1 MTETSVDT
9 IPIHDFRARNGWHA
23 TMTRHGRGR
32 QPQYETRIHDAQGRD
47 AQGRDAQGRDAQGR
61 DAQGRDAQGRDAQGR
76 DVPGI
81 WIYTNLKDAK
91 LTVEKRIQQ
100 LTVEKRIQQL
110 TVEKRIQQLCGE

>member
-1 MTETSVDT
+1 MTKTRVDT

-47 AQGRDAQGRDAQGR
+47 
-61 DAQGRDAQGRDAQGR
+61 
-76 DVPGI
+76 VPGI

-91 LTVEKRIQQ
+91 F
-100 LTVEKRIQQL
+100 TVEKRIQQL

>member
-1 MTETSVDT
+1 MSAERAPGRWGKRPPRILGIPGMTETSLDT
-9 IPIHDFRARNGWHA
+9 TPIHDFRARNGWHA

-47 AQGRDAQGRDAQGR
+47 AQGRDVR
-61 DAQGRDAQGRDAQGR
+61 
-76 DVPGI
+76 GI

-100 LTVEKRIQQL
+100 L
-110 TVEKRIQQLCGE
+110 CGE

>member
-23 TMTRHGRGR
+23 TMTRHGRSR

-61 DAQGRDAQGRDAQGR
+61 DAPRPGR
-76 DVPGI
+76 PGI

-100 LTVEKRIQQL
+100 L
-110 TVEKRIQQLCGE
+110 CGE

>member
-9 IPIHDFRARNGWHA
+9 TAIHDTTTIHDFRARNGWHA

-47 AQGRDAQGRDAQGR
+47 VR
-61 DAQGRDAQGRDAQGR
+61 
-76 DVPGI
+76 GI

-91 LTVEKRIQQ
+91 LTVE
-100 LTVEKRIQQL
+100 E
-110 TVEKRIQQLCGE
+110 RIQQLCGE

>member
-47 AQGRDAQGRDAQGR
+47 AQGRDAQGRD
-61 DAQGRDAQGRDAQGR
+61 
-76 DVPGI
+76 VPGI

-91 LTVEKRIQQ
+91 LTVEKRIQ

>member
-47 AQGRDAQGRDAQGR
+47 
-61 DAQGRDAQGRDAQGR
+61 
-76 DVPGI
+76 VPGI
-81 WIYTNLKDAK
+81 WIYTNPRT

>member
-47 AQGRDAQGRDAQGR
+47 
-61 DAQGRDAQGRDAQGR
+61 R

-100 LTVEKRIQQL
+100 L
-110 TVEKRIQQLCGE
+110 CGE

>member
-76 DVPGI
+76 DAQGRDAQGRDAQGI
-81 WIYTNLKDAK
+81 GIYTNLKDAK
-91 LTVEKRIQQ
+91 LSQASWR
-100 LTVEKRIQQL
+100 
-110 TVEKRIQQLCGE
+110 

>member
-47 AQGRDAQGRDAQGR
+47 AQGRD
-61 DAQGRDAQGRDAQGR
+61 
-76 DVPGI
+76 VPGI

-100 LTVEKRIQQL
+100 L
-110 TVEKRIQQLCGE
+110 CGE

>member
-9 IPIHDFRARNGWHA
+9 IPIHDFRARNGWQA

-47 AQGRDAQGRDAQGR
+47 
-61 DAQGRDAQGRDAQGR
+61 
-76 DVPGI
+76 VPGI

-91 LTVEKRIQQ
+91 FTVEKQ
-100 LTVEKRIQQL
+100 
-110 TVEKRIQQLCGE
+110 IQQLCGE

>member
-47 AQGRDAQGRDAQGR
+47 AQGRD
-61 DAQGRDAQGRDAQGR
+61 
-76 DVPGI
+76 VPGI

-110 TVEKRIQQLCGE
+110 CGE

>member
-61 DAQGRDAQGRDAQGR
+61 DAQGRD
-76 DVPGI
+76 VPGI

-110 TVEKRIQQLCGE
+110 CGE

>member
-9 IPIHDFRARNGWHA
+9 TPIHDTTIHDFMARNGWHA

-47 AQGRDAQGRDAQGR
+47 VR
-61 DAQGRDAQGRDAQGR
+61 
-76 DVPGI
+76 GI

-91 LTVEKRIQQ
+91 LTVGRTKRRAVRP
-100 LTVEKRIQQL
+100 LGWV
-110 TVEKRIQQLCGE
+110 